1 MSKRDAPL
9 SKRYLRVSE
18 ALKRTISEAFNV
30 SKILVHVIGDVH
42 ITVSEVRLSSDLKS
56 SVIYILPENTTGDVL
71 EIVSLVNEYSW
82 ELKKYLSKETNLKFL
97 PKLKFKYDDLFD
109 KIESIDKV
117 LGSVEE

>member
-18 ALKRTISEAFNV
+18 ALKRTVSEALNV

-56 SVIYILPENTTGDVL
+56 SVVYILPENITADAS
-71 EIVSLVNEYSW
+71 EIVSLINEYSW

-97 PKLKFKYDDLFD
+97 PKLRFKYDDLFD